1 MIDRI
6 HVDDAVTA
14 LRPDFAVLAVCAYGL
29 ANGPS
34 DDRSRAWLAEAAEH
48 AAPLDAP
55 RLEAWRDAY
64 RSFGA
69 KPSRTRPS
77 VDALT
82 RRKPLPEINLVV
94 DAYNAVSVR
103 HCLPIG
109 GEDLRRY
116 QGPARLVRAAGDEP
130 SEDAL
135 GAPEIGEVIWRDD
148 AGVTCRRW
156 NWRQCVRTRITE
168 ETVDALFLLER
179 LEPLTLEELAAAGDA
194 LAALLAEITPGVRVE
209 SRLIVAGGSR

>member
-1 MIDRI
+1 MAGRVPVVRREAEPDQ
-6 HVDDAVTA
+6 A
-14 LRPDFAVLAVCAYGL
+14 LGR
-29 ANGPS
+29 
-34 DDRSRAWLAEAAEH
+34 RAHPAEAA
-48 AAPLDAP
+48 
-55 RLEAWRDAY
+55 
-64 RSFGA
+64 
-69 KPSRTRPS
+69 
-77 VDALT
+77 
-82 RRKPLPEINLVV
+82 PEINLVV

-135 GAPEIGEVIWRDD
+135 GAPEIGEGIWRDD
-148 AGVTCRRW
+148 SGVTCRRW